1 MEPTPNAFFALRL
14 PEMERGRGD
23 AKAVPQVN
31 SSKNN
36 GTVTVLLRI
45 QAATLKWFK

>member
-1 MEPTPNAFFALRL
+1 MEPTPNAFFAVRL
-14 PEMERGRGD
+14 SEMERGCGE

-36 GTVTVLLRI
+36 EQL
-45 QAATLKWFK
+45 